1 MDTVK
6 KRPRTR
12 LSPQKRKEQ
21 LHDIAIEVF
30 AKRGIGRGGHA
41 DIAEIAQVS
50 VATVFNYFQTRE
62 DLVDEVLSQVEKQYA
77 QFIDESILPEATAEE
92 NLTSLTKNIIKSALD
107 GTHWMK
113 VWFEWSTSTREEV
126 WPLFLSS
133 NESSQKRVEEMFLAA
148 MQRGEVCDEHK
159 AEDLAKLLHGICYS
173 LYVQANRNPDPEYLE
188 GLVGSFL
195 GMLCIYKQD

>member
-1 MDTVK
+1 MLARKINYGYCK

-77 QFIDESILPEATAEE
+77 LFINESILPEATAEE
-92 NLTSLTKNIIKSALD
+92 NLTSLTKNIIKFALD

-126 WPLFLSS
+126 YFVPI
-133 NESSQKRVEEMFLAA
+133 Q
-148 MQRGEVCDEHK
+148 
-159 AEDLAKLLHGICYS
+159 
-173 LYVQANRNPDPEYLE
+173 
-188 GLVGSFL
+188 
-195 GMLCIYKQD
+195 

>member
-21 LHDIAIEVF
+21 LHDIAVEVF
-30 AKRGIGRGGHA
+30 ARRGIGRGGHA
-41 DIAEIAQVS
+41 DIADIAQVS

-62 DLVDEVLSQVEKQYA
+62 DLVDEVLNQVEKQYA
-77 QFIDESILPEATAEE
+77 KFISESILLNATAEE
-92 NLTSLTKNIIKSALD
+92 NLTNLTKNIISSALN

-133 NESSQKRVEEMFLAA
+133 NEESQKHIEEMFLTA
-148 MQRGEVCDEHK
+148 MERDEICDEHK
-159 AEDLAKLLHGICYS
+159 AEDLVKLLHGICYS
-173 LYVQANRNPDPEYLE
+173 LYVQANRNPDPDHLE
-188 GLVGSFL
+188 ALVDSFL
-195 GMLCIYKQD
+195 GMLCIYKK